1 MKHTYSNRKNGSKQP
16 SKQTQKPASQLWLYG
31 NHACIAALHNPE
43 RKKLG
48 LALTSHAL
56 KELEN
61 QNINEKSLGI
71 TPRIVTTREL
81 DELLPP
87 GAVHQGI
94 AFHTSPL
101 PDYNLE
107 SFVKQRGN
115 PSPLL
120 MLDQVTD
127 PHNIGAML
135 RSAAAFGVGAVIVT
149 DRHSPQETG
158 VMAKSASGAM
168 EVTPLIRV
176 SNLVQSIEML
186 KKHGYWSIGL
196 DGYAEHTVEKATEFD
211 KAVIVM
217 GAEGSGLRRLTREHC
232 DVLVKLP
239 MTDAVESLNVSNAA
253 AITLYEI
260 FKHKHPNA

>member
-1 MKHTYSNRKNGSKQP
+1 MKHPYSNRKQAGKPPSKQP
-16 SKQTQKPASQLWLYG
+16 AKPASQLWLYG

-43 RKKLG
+43 RKRLG
-48 LALTSHAL
+48 LAVTSHAL
-56 KELEN
+56 KELEV
-61 QNINEKSLGI
+61 QGITERSLGI
-71 TPRIVTTREL
+71 SPHIVTTREL

-107 SFVKQRGN
+107 TFIKQRNN

-127 PHNIGAML
+127 PHNIGAIL
-135 RSAAAFGVGAVIVT
+135 RSAAAFGAGAVIVT

-158 VMAKSASGAM
+158 VMAKTASGAM
-168 EVTPLIRV
+168 ETMALIRV
-176 SNLVQSIEML
+176 TNLVQSIEML

-196 DGYAEHTVEKATEFD
+196 DGYAEHTIEKATEFD
-211 KAVIVM
+211 KAVIIM

-232 DVLVKLP
+232 DLLVKLP

-253 AITLYEI
+253 AITLYEMFRKKI
-260 FKHKHPNA
+260 